1 MFDFTFFSQRFFAR
15 SIKLFEISFPKRADL
30 SEFSCVFQLGVQHAP
45 LPATGRSKCQIFLE
59 DQRMKK
65 FFTIVFALSMVVS
78 ASRMKMYAQGKAQAR
93 AVDQNRALVKDAK
106 PDKDKDA
113 GKQPN
118 EVKKENTEDGKI
130 VEHID
135 RNPQLKA
142 RVQHLLPANMS
153 LNDAAAGFRNQGQ
166 FIATLH
172 VANNLNIPFTE
183 LKSKVTGDHP
193 MPLGK
198 AIRELWPNLTEKQA
212 TDVAKTA
219 EKQAK
224 ETADTKPLS

>member
-1 MFDFTFFSQRFFAR
+1 MSRWPTP
-15 SIKLFEISFPKRADL
+15 FEALHRPRY
-30 SEFSCVFQLGVQHAP
+30 
-45 LPATGRSKCQIFLE
+45 PATGRSKCQIFLE
-59 DQRMKK
+59 DERMKK
-65 FFTIVFALSMVVS
+65 FFTIVFALSIVVS
-78 ASRMKMYAQGKAQAR
+78 GSAMKMHAQGKAQAR
-93 AVDQNRALVKDAK
+93 AVGQNRGLVKDAK
-106 PDKDKDA
+106 PDKDKDD
-113 GKQPN
+113 GNQPK
-118 EVKKENTEDGKI
+118 EVRKENNEDGKI

-198 AIRELWPNLTEKQA
+198 AIR
-212 TDVAKTA
+212 
-219 EKQAK
+219 
-224 ETADTKPLS
+224 

>member
-1 MFDFTFFSQRFFAR
+1 MKRIITFYFAISIAVHFS
-15 SIKLFEISFPKRADL
+15 
-30 SEFSCVFQLGVQHAP
+30 G
-45 LPATGRSKCQIFLE
+45 
-59 DQRMKK
+59 
-65 FFTIVFALSMVVS
+65 
-78 ASRMKMYAQGKAQAR
+78 MKMYAQAKGQASI
-93 AVDQNRALVKDAK
+93 VSQNHALPKDAK
-106 PDKDKDA
+106 AAKDNGADKQA
-113 GKQPN
+113 N
-118 EVKKENTEDGKI
+118 NARKEAKEDEKI

-135 RNPQLKA
+135 SNPQLKA
-142 RVQHLLPANMS
+142 RVQRLLPPQMS
-153 LNDAAAGFRNQGQ
+153 LNDAITGFRNQGQ

-172 VANNLNIPFTE
+172 VSNNLNMPFVQ

-224 ETADTKPLS
+224 ETEDPEPLT